1 MVVVN
6 HSCNRHSESIGKR
19 NYSNSVSSNL
29 IKRSFISKNL
39 FRQYPLLAAS
49 HRATDG
55 ALMGLILIVVI
66 MSTLALHSQHLW
78 SISFSSL
85 ETSRKLVHG
94 LKESISTLE
103 THFLTSA
110 NLSKFMVK
118 AAHPKDNLV
127 YLDKPKGDS
136 RFIRYV
142 DFRPLLVKKLVSYPV
157 SHGY

>member
-6 HSCNRHSESIGKR
+6 HSCNRHSESISKR
-19 NYSNSVSSNL
+19 NYSNSGPSNL
-29 IKRSFISKNL
+29 IKGSFTSKNL

-66 MSTLALHSQHLW
+66 MSTLALHSQYLW

-94 LKESISTLE
+94 LKESISILE

-110 NLSKFMVK
+110 NLSKFMLK
-118 AAHPKDNLV
+118 ATHPKDNLV
-127 YLDKPKGDS
+127 YLDKPQGDS
-136 RFIRYV
+136 RFIRHV
-142 DFRPLLVKKLVSYPV
+142 SFRPLLMKKIFSYPV
-157 SHGY
+157 NHGY